1 MFQTS
6 LSQWPHLSKT
16 PQKEKLKKNKTFLL
30 DDIIRVSL
38 SLMLTDG
45 SQGKGQMASDSLSGA
60 WGSCQSNRKL
70 SGMWVPGTQ
79 GEMNKNWQILP
90 QTADDQI
97 YTFTKHSQAQEG

>member
-1 MFQTS
+1 MTS
-6 LSQWPHLSKT
+6 PLQNPSETKI
-16 PQKEKLKKNKTFLL
+16 KKNKTFLL

-79 GEMNKNWQILP
+79 GEMNKNGKSSPKQLTIKSILS
-90 QTADDQI
+90 QSTAKPKKD
-97 YTFTKHSQAQEG
+97 KCEKPA